1 MSSETFPRTA
11 SETARPASPS
21 RLAIA
26 VFVAMMALYFFSYFQ
41 RVGVPGT
48 IFNEL
53 QIEVGM
59 SAVSIAMLGSMFTW
73 IYGGMQIVV
82 GFAADRYGGARAFL
96 AGGALLVAGSFWF
109 PLADAPAA
117 MFAARALTGLGA
129 SFMYLSLVKEI
140 ARIFGDAR
148 FTHWV
153 GVLIGIGYAGG
164 LTGTLPFERLSTTYG
179 WRPTLIA
186 VAGVM
191 AVAYIAALLLLHRFG
206 PAQNAGIPVRLS
218 LLGEVLRDRRCR
230 PLMVTSAIAFPIMF
244 VIQTVLGKKFLEDFG
259 GLASASA
266 ATVIMAMAAANVV
279 CVTLGGV
286 LPQRLGGRR
295 RPWIMLGASCVV
307 AATACLLLGTWLR
320 APGWVFIL
328 GYLLLSGSA
337 LASPSNITT
346 IKELSRP
353 EAVAIAISL
362 SNGLSYLGSGVIGQI
377 GGVILASFRG
387 EASETP
393 SGIVYPHVAYLALSG
408 FLAVLSLVNFYFAS
422 RVPETGKA
430 R

>member
-1 MSSETFPRTA
+1 M
-11 SETARPASPS
+11 
-21 RLAIA
+21 A
-26 VFVAMMALYFFSYFQ
+26 VFMAMLALYFFSYFQ

-53 QIEVGM
+53 QVEVGL

-73 IYGGMQIVV
+73 IYGAMQIVV

-96 AGGALLVAGSFWF
+96 VGGALLVAGSFWF

-164 LTGTLPFERLSTTYG
+164 LTGTLPFERLASGFG
-179 WRPTLIA
+179 WRPVLIA
-186 VAGVM
+186 IAAAM
-191 AVAYIAALLLLHRFG
+191 SLAYIAAFLLLHRFG
-206 PAQNAGIPVRLS
+206 PEPTAGIPVRLS
-218 LLGEVLRDRRCR
+218 LLGDVLRDRRCR
-230 PLMVTSAIAFPIMF
+230 PLMVTSSIAFPIMF
-244 VIQTVLGKKFLEDFG
+244 VIQTVLGKKFLQDFG

-266 ATVIMAMAAANVV
+266 ATVIMAMSAGNVV

-286 LPQRLGGRR
+286 LPQRFGGLR
-295 RPWIMLGASCVV
+295 RPWIMLGASSVV
-307 AATACLLLGTWLR
+307 AASACLLLGTWLK
-320 APGWVFIL
+320 APGWVFVL

-337 LASPSNITT
+337 FATPSNLTT
-346 IKELSRP
+346 IKVVSRP

-362 SNGLSYLGSGVIGQI
+362 SNGLSYLSSGVIGQI

-393 SGIVYPHVAYLALSG
+393 SGIVYPHAAYLALSG